1 MSDRHNSGQHEG
13 KIDRT
18 VDNRRTEMWMRH
30 EIDRR
35 ADDTRYMGRMVDNR
49 SLRQTRG

>member
-18 VDNRRTEMWMRH
+18 VGKRRTEMWMTC

-35 ADDTRYMGRMVDNR
+35 ADDKLYGQNGG
-49 SLRQTRG
+49 Q